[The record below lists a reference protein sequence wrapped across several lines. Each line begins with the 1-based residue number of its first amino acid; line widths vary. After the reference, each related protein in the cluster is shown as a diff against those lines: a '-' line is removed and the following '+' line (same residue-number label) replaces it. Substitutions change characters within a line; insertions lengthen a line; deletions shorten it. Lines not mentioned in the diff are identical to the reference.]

1 MTFRIPAGRTIGIVG
16 KSGSGKSTLS
26 KLIQRMYIPESGKIR
41 VDGLDISTTDPVWL
55 RHQIGIVLQENFMF
69 HATVRENIALQNPA
83 ASMDEIIYAAKMAGA
98 HEFITELSEGYDT
111 MLGEKG
117 TGLSGGQKQRVAI
130 ARGWW
135 TNISA
140 GL

>member
-1 MTFRIPAGRTIGIVG
+1 MIRDMTFRIPAGRTIGIVG

-69 HATVRENIALQNPA
+69 HATALQFYYN
-83 ASMDEIIYAAKMAGA
+83 
-98 HEFITELSEGYDT
+98 
-111 MLGEKG
+111 
-117 TGLSGGQKQRVAI
+117 
-130 ARGWW
+130 
-135 TNISA
+135 A
-140 GL
+140 GLCKVGQSRA